1 MGVERRVGKLIE
13 ATREL
18 MDKPLV
24 AHACDGGARDALSR
38 KLGHSS
44 DALTF
49 EQGNDAILLGLGFGW
64 HELNVMHFLGY
75 VGGYIRGLVSS

>member
-24 AHACDGGARDALSR
+24 AHACDGGARDALFR

-49 EQGNDAILLGLGFGW
+49 EQGNDAIFMGFGGSAGMRPRRDTFPSDMSRLYP
-64 HELNVMHFLGY
+64 EV
-75 VGGYIRGLVSS
+75 